1 MPGETLKSFSVCVTL
16 KYLQKPFVTITQQTF
31 FCFVAIANL
40 SQVLIVKLPK
50 LLLNL
55 STLTLAT
62 AQIREYLLQE
72 TPVGNCYCKLNAK
85 EKDVE
90 V

>member
-1 MPGETLKSFSVCVTL
+1 MSDETLKSFSVCVTL
-16 KYLQKPFVTITQQTF
+16 KYLQKPFVTMSQQTF
-31 FCFVAIANL
+31 FCFAATANV
-40 SQVLIVKLPK
+40 SQALIVKLPK

-55 STLTLAT
+55 SALTPAT
-62 AQIREYLLQE
+62 AQILSGWQE
-72 TPVGNCYCKLNAK
+72 TPVELNAK